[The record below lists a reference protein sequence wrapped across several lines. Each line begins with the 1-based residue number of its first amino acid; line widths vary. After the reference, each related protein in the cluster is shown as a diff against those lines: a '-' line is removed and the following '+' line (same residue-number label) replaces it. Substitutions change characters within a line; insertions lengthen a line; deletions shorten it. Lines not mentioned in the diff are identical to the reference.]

1 MMIIGGNKNM
11 DQKNLFKEY
20 EGVFEEAPTPEGVGG
35 PTGSVGQKKERV
47 FGYSPFALQDAL
59 GEKSAKK
66 AWIEYEKLRF
76 IGIDEE
82 ELVYKIV
89 SKIRDMTSIIMG
101 ANKEDLNLKDYPYNK
116 SKKDLKNWKEE
127 ELKNLYTKLVE
138 IYHNSRIKGDDL
150 DMALEKTLL
159 SI

>member
-20 EGVFEEAPTPEGVGG
+20 EGDFNQEET
-35 PTGSVGQKKERV
+35 SGQKEKKERG

-76 IGIDEE
+76 VGIDEE
-82 ELVYKIV
+82 ELIYKVI
-89 SKIRDMTSIIMG
+89 SKIRDMTSIIIG
-101 ANKEDLNLKDYPYNK
+101 ANKEDLNLKDYPYHT
-116 SKKDLKNWKEE
+116 STQDLPNWQA
-127 ELKNLYTKLVE
+127 
-138 IYHNSRIKGDDL
+138 DDL
-150 DMALEKTLL
+150 THL
-159 SI
+159 STK

>member
-20 EGVFEEAPTPEGVGG
+20 EGDFNQEET
-35 PTGSVGQKKERV
+35 SGQKEKKERV

-76 IGIDEE
+76 VGIDEE
-82 ELVYKIV
+82 ELIYKVI